1 MFNLDVDEVIFPTE
15 DEECEMLQEVLVNV
29 ENRRE
34 GNSN

>member
-1 MFNLDVDEVIFPTE
+1 MIDIDEVIFPTE
-15 DEECEMLQEVLVNV
+15 DEEDEMLQEVLDDT

>member
-1 MFNLDVDEVIFPTE
+1 MVDIDEVIFPTE
-15 DEECEMLQEVLVNV
+15 DEEDGMLQEVLDDA